1 MNKKSPQKNI
11 LLEELKKLLLEG
23 SASTQED
30 IKRHLITLGFEVN
43 QAKISRLLRKI
54 GAIKISNEHGQIV
67 YCIPKEPAPPQA
79 KSLLA
84 NLVIDI
90 KHNETVIVIHTSP
103 GSASLFAR
111 LIDHNL
117 GKLNVLG
124 TVAGDDTIVVIP
136 KQTKNIDKTLLE
148 VKKLLSEIKSGQ

>member
-1 MNKKSPQKNI
+1 MYTMKKPALKNI

-30 IKRHLITLGFEVN
+30 IKRHLTQLGFEVN

-67 YCIPKEPAPPQA
+67 YSLPKEPAPPQA

-90 KHNETVIVIHTSP
+90 KNNETVIVIHTSP

-117 GKLNVLG
+117 SKLNVLG
-124 TVAGDDTIVVIP
+124 TVAGDDTILVIP
-136 KQTKNIDKTLLE
+136 KNIKNIGQTLIE
-148 VKKLLSEIKSGQ
+148 VKNLLSEIK

>member
-1 MNKKSPQKNI
+1 MAKSSSM
-11 LLEELKKLLLEG
+11 LEELKKLLIEG

-30 IKRHLITLGFEVN
+30 IKQHLTKTGYDVN

-54 GAIKISNEHGQIV
+54 GAVKISNEHGQVV
-67 YCIPKEPAPPQA
+67 YCLPKEPAPPQA

-90 KHNETVIVIHTSP
+90 EANESLIVIHTSP
-103 GSASLFAR
+103 GSASLFGR

-117 GKLNVLG
+117 MKLGVLG
-124 TVAGDDTIVVIP
+124 TVAGDDTLLVIP
-136 KQTKNIDKTLLE
+136 RSIKHVQHVMGEIKE
-148 VKKLLSEIKSGQ
+148 LLSQL

>member
-1 MNKKSPQKNI
+1 MIKKKPQPKNV

-30 IKRHLITLGFEVN
+30 IKRHLSTLGFDVN

-54 GAIKISNEHGQIV
+54 GAIKTSNEYGQIV
-67 YCIPKEPAPPQA
+67 YCIPKELAPAQA
-79 KSLLA
+79 QSFSA
-84 NLVIDI
+84 HLVDI
-90 KHNETVIVIHTSP
+90 KNNESVIVIHTSP

-117 GKLNVLG
+117 AKLNVLG
-124 TVAGDDTIVVIP
+124 TVAGDDTIIVIP
-136 KQTKNIDKTLLE
+136 KLTKYINKTIEE
-148 VKKLLSEIKSGQ
+148 VKNLLSQIK

>member
-1 MNKKSPQKNI
+1 MTIRKPKAKNI
-11 LLEELKKLLLEG
+11 LLEELKKLLLEA

-30 IKRHLITLGFEVN
+30 IKRHLTTLGFEVN
-43 QAKISRLLRKI
+43 QAKISRLLRKL
-54 GAIKISNEHGQIV
+54 GAIKTSNEYGQVV
-67 YCIPKEPAPPQA
+67 YRIPKEPAPPQA

-117 GKLNVLG
+117 AKLNVLG
-124 TVAGDDTIVVIP
+124 TVAGDDTIIVIP
-136 KQTKNIDKTLLE
+136 KITKQISKTLKEVKTLL
-148 VKKLLSEIKSGQ
+148 SELK